1 MTSSGEIGRIGWI
14 DLTVPDADSVPDFYR
29 SVVGWNS
36 TDVDMGGYND
46 CSVHAGPGE
55 APVAGICHARG
66 SNAALPPQWVV
77 YITVADLDE
86 SLRKCV
92 ELGGQIVHG
101 PAACGGQGRFRVFR
115 DPAGAIAALYQP
127 VRKGS

>member
-1 MTSSGEIGRIGWI
+1 MEFERRRHGRIQR
-14 DLTVPDADSVPDFYR
+14 LLRPR
-29 SVVGWNS
+29 R
-36 TDVDMGGYND
+36 
-46 CSVHAGPGE
+46 AGRGAGRRHLPCAGE
-55 APVAGICHARG
+55 
-66 SNAALPPQWVV
+66 NAALPPQWVV

-101 PAACGGQGRFRVFR
+101 PAAYGGQGRFRVFR
-115 DPAGAIAALYQP
+115 DPAGAIAALYPP